1 MSVTSDTVSPP
12 ALQPPLH
19 DQHRLGTVEA
29 IKRGFES
36 HLKFTLAKDE
46 YSATGRDRYYA
57 LAMTVRDLLIERW
70 IQTNQTY
77 YKHNVKRVYYL
88 SMEYLIGRAMG
99 NNVINL
105 GIDGTV
111 TRAMEE
117 LGMDWGC
124 LRDIE
129 RDAGLGNGGLGRLAA
144 CFLDSFATL
153 ELPGYGYGLR
163 YDYGIFR
170 QTVRD
175 GCQIEEPDNWLRH
188 GNPWDIERPEYQLPV
203 HFGGTVREEFD
214 SAGRLQARWTP
225 ARTVMGV
232 PFDFPVAGYGN
243 NTVNNLRLWSAK
255 ATEEFDLD
263 FFNHG
268 DYIRAYEQK
277 VLIENITKVLYP
289 NDLIQQGRDLRFRQ
303 QYFFVSCSL
312 QDIVRRFKVKDSDFR
327 RFPDQVAIQLN
338 DTHPS
343 LAIAEL
349 MRILVDEEG
358 LDWEMAWEI
367 TTRTFG
373 YTNHTLMPE
382 ALERWPV
389 RMFEENLP
397 RHIVIIYEIN
407 RRFLRQ
413 VMNRF
418 PNDHDRLRRMSIIEE
433 GPEKHVRM
441 AYLSVVGSHCVNG
454 VARIHSE
461 LLKTRLMAD
470 FHELWPQKFNNK
482 TNGITQR
489 RWLLKANPHLAQLI
503 TDRIGDGWV
512 KDLFQL
518 RQLAPL
524 VDDEEFKRRLLAVKL
539 QNKHRLARTIEESTG
554 VAVDPESLFDVQ
566 VKRIHEYKRQ
576 LLNILHILHRYFL
589 LKEHP
594 DADVVPRTWIFAG
607 KAAPA
612 YAMAKLFIKLIN
624 DFANIVNNDPDVNG
638 KMRMV
643 FLPDYRVS
651 LAERIIPAADLS
663 EQISTAG
670 TEASGTGN
678 MKFALNGALTIGT
691 LDGANVEIREEVGP
705 ENFFLFGK
713 TVDELD
719 ALRQRGYNPW
729 DYYHQDPR
737 LRQVLDCFRG
747 DFFDLEQPALYRP
760 IWDSLLEHGD
770 HWMHLAD
777 YHAYLECQTA
787 VEDAWRQR
795 DHWARMGLMN
805 IAGSGKFSS
814 DRTILEYAAEIW
826 NVKPCP
832 IDLARPEEN

>member
-1 MSVTSDTVSPP
+1 MSVTSATPVAPSVRP
-12 ALQPPLH
+12 LLH
-19 DQHRLGTVEA
+19 DYHRLATVDA
-29 IKRGFES
+29 IKLGFEN
-36 HLKFTLAKDE
+36 HLKYTLAKDE
-46 YSATGRDRYYA
+46 YSATARDRYYA

-77 YKHNVKRVYYL
+77 YNQNVKRVYYL

-105 GIDGTV
+105 GIDDTV

-117 LGMDWGC
+117 LGMDWGY

-144 CFLDSFATL
+144 CFLDSLATL

-170 QTVRD
+170 QTIRD
-175 GCQIEEPDNWLRH
+175 GCQVEEPDNWLRH
-188 GNPWDIERPEYQLPV
+188 GNPWDVERPEYQLPV
-203 HFGGTVREEFD
+203 HFGGSVREEQE
-214 SAGRLQARWTP
+214 AGRLQARWTP
-225 ARTVMGV
+225 GRTVMGV
-232 PFDFPVAGYGN
+232 PFDFPVAAYGN

-289 NDLIQQGRDLRFRQ
+289 NDLIQQGRDLRFKQ

-327 RFPDQVAIQLN
+327 LFPDRVAIQLN

-349 MRILVDEEG
+349 MRILIDEES
-358 LDWEMAWEI
+358 LDWEDAWEI
-367 TTRTFG
+367 TTQTFG

-389 RMFEENLP
+389 RMFEEWLP

-407 RRFLRQ
+407 RRFLRH

-441 AYLSVVGSHCVNG
+441 AYLSVVGSHSTNG
-454 VARIHSE
+454 VARIHSD
-461 LLKTRLMAD
+461 LVKGQLFRD
-470 FHELWPQKFNNK
+470 FHDLWPQKFNNK
-482 TNGITQR
+482 TNGVTQR
-489 RWLLKANPHLAQLI
+489 RWLLKANPWLAELI
-503 TDRIGDGWV
+503 TDRIGGGWA

-518 RQLAPL
+518 RKLTAFL
-524 VDDEEFKRRLLAVKL
+524 DDEEFKRRLRSVKL
-539 QNKHRLARTIEESTG
+539 QNKHRLAQVIEEATG
-554 VAVDPESLFDVQ
+554 VRVDPESIFDIQ

-576 LLNILHILHRYFL
+576 LLNILHILQRYFF

-594 DADVVPRTWIFAG
+594 DADVPPRTWIFAG

-612 YAMAKLFIKLIN
+612 YAMAKLYIKLMN
-624 DFANIVNNDPDVNG
+624 DFGNIVNNDPDVSG

-678 MKFALNGALTIGT
+678 MKFALNGALTVGT

-719 ALRQRGYNPW
+719 AIRRNGYNPW
-729 DYYHQDPR
+729 DYYHQDAR

-747 DFFDLEQPALYRP
+747 DFFDLEQPTLYRP
-760 IWDSLLEHGD
+760 IWDSLLERGD

-777 YHAYLECQTA
+777 YHAYVECQAA
-787 VEDAWRQR
+787 VDEAWRQR
-795 DHWARMGLMN
+795 DKWTRMSLMN

-832 IDLARPEEN
+832 IGLERPEEN